1 MTNLKFEKPITKGR
15 TKLFNQA
22 LLFVITLNKDDDSN
36 IKSCWVTSDARH
48 PRVFTRKKNMS
59 ENGPFVSFCLF
70 WPGFGLSGLVMAF
83 RACVWPF

>member
-1 MTNLKFEKPITKGR
+1 MEKFNEQSYNHPFVRGIQGAPGFGFSLTADGNYDMIGKKLTNVG
-15 TKLFNQA
+15 
-22 LLFVITLNKDDDSN
+22 
-36 IKSCWVTSDARH
+36 
-48 PRVFTRKKNMS
+48 